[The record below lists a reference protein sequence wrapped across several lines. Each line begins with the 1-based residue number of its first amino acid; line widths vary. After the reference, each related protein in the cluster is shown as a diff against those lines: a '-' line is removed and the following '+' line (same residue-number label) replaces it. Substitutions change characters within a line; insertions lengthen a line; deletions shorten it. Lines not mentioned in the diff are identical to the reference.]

1 MRNVFVLILMIL
13 FSLHSIAQSSD
24 FIVLKKKNNRTLRT
38 YFPGSYL
45 SGSTYD
51 GFNLHGIIKQIRNDS
66 IFFEQM
72 NVRQVPTQFGTP
84 ILDTLFYT
92 LALHYTDI
100 RIYNYKVQRS
110 RDRGGS
116 SMMPRLLQL
125 GGTGYII
132 LELVNTA
139 YRKESLSDNKKLTG
153 LGVAALVAAAG
164 FFWQHQKQKAL
175 VSGKN
180 YRVEYI
186 QMGSIKK

>member
-1 MRNVFVLILMIL
+1 MRKVLILVSTII
-13 FSLHSIAQSSD
+13 FSLHAFAQSSD

-38 YFPGSYL
+38 YFPGSFL

-51 GFNLHGIIKQIRNDS
+51 GFNLHGVIKQIRNDS

-72 NVRQVPTQFGTP
+72 NVRQVATQFGTP
-84 ILDTLFYT
+84 MLDTLFYT
-92 LALHYTDI
+92 LVLHYTDI
-100 RIYNYKVQRS
+100 RVFNYKVKRS

-116 SMMPRLLQL
+116 SLAPTLLQL
-125 GGTGYII
+125 GGTGYIL

-164 FFWQHQKQKAL
+164 FFWQHQKQKSQVA
-175 VSGKN
+175 GKQ

-186 QMGSIKK
+186 KMGSIKK